1 LKIGIDAS
9 ILEGTR
15 TGVAR
20 YLKNILKCWAE
31 DFPEHTYVLYF
42 KNSIPEDSIVK
53 NPVFQCKVSKA
64 SDLFKRGI
72 IWQLYTIG
80 VLARNDNLDIFYS
93 PAYLLPLTKLK
104 GKKAVGIWD
113 IYFYVHPNFGSL
125 RTRIYNRIFSKFT
138 ASQAGIIFTPSLF
151 DKNEIIKYFKVDPN
165 KVWVTPLA
173 PESKFTPLGDAGKG
187 ESFRNK
193 YNFKHKY
200 FLYVGLIINRRFQD
214 VVIKAF
220 QEFLRLNP
228 NEEIGLVIVGPN
240 RTYPFIDIK
249 ALIDRFNPQNAIKY
263 IEYFPE
269 DEMVSLYACAYA
281 SIYLSSYEGEG
292 IPLKE
297 AMACGLPV
305 ITSRVLKEMI
315 GEDEAGYLVNDPA
328 SEDEL
333 LKVFNSLLNDE
344 VKRAAIIKK
353 SLLQVKKFTW
363 KACARETIQ
372 VFYEE
377 AAKRA

>member
-1 LKIGIDAS
+1 MKIGIDAS
-9 ILEGTR
+9 VLEGTR

-31 DFPEHTYVLYF
+31 DFPEHAYVLYF
-42 KNSIPEDSIVK
+42 KNSIPEDDIVK
-53 NPVFQCKVSKA
+53 NPIFQCKVSKV
-64 SDLFKRGI
+64 SGLFKRGI

-80 VLARNDNLDIFYS
+80 TLAKSDDPDIFYS

-113 IYFYVHPNFGSL
+113 IYFYVHPSFGSL

-138 ASQAGIIFTPSLF
+138 ASQADIVFTPSVF
-151 DKNEIIKYFKVDPN
+151 DKKEIVKYLKVEEK
-165 KVWVTPLA
+165 KVRVTPLA
-173 PESKFTPLGDAGKG
+173 PESKFNPLVDLGKG
-187 ESFRNK
+187 EEFRNK
-193 YNFKHKY
+193 YNFKPKY

-214 VVIKAF
+214 VVIRAF
-220 QEFLRLNP
+220 QKFIKLNP

-249 ALIDRFNPQNAIKY
+249 ALIGRFNPRTAIQY

-269 DEMVSLYACAYA
+269 DEMVNLYACAYA

-305 ITSRVLKEMI
+305 ITSQVLKEVI

-333 LKVFNSLLNDE
+333 LRVFNSLLNDE
-344 VKRAAIIKK
+344 VKRTVVIKK
-353 SLLQVKKFTW
+353 SLQQVKKFTW
-363 KACARETIQ
+363 SACARETMQ

-377 AAKRA
+377 TAKKI